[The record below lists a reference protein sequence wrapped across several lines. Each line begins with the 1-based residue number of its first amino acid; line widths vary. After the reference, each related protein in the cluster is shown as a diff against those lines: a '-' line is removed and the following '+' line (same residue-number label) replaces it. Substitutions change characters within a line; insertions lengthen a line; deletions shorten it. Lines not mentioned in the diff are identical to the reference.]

1 MLSRVT
7 IIISSYQEVVG
18 IVFMHEVVIVSLPSV
33 IMWVRGV
40 FRKTVVAYLSSSH
53 LQSQVTSQMITFMP
67 LVVVLIAQVDYC

>member
-7 IIISSYQEVVG
+7 IIISSYQVVVG

-40 FRKTVVAYLSSSH
+40 FRKTVVG
-53 LQSQVTSQMITFMP
+53 
-67 LVVVLIAQVDYC
+67 D